1 MFNTIWLCAFVLPFL
16 ILPLSPSLRPVFNSR
31 SIQCVALS
39 FALGDKVSYPISP
52 TYQNSTSS
60 YFSAFENELRP
71 TCVVTPTETKDVAL
85 VLSTLKRLTTVRR
98 VRLAVRGGGH
108 TPFAGSAN
116 INGGVT
122 VDMRAI
128 RGIEVHQNHTLTSIG
143 AGERWGNV
151 YRKLDAMGLSVSGG
165 RVSKPGVAGLTTG
178 GMFDKSRLR
187 NELTVDQGGISYF
200 STRKGFVCDN
210 VVNYEVVLASGE
222 IVNANAQQ
230 HRDLWLAL
238 KGGSNNFGIVTR
250 FDLIT
255 FQQGQL
261 WGGSVYYDPSTFPQQ
276 LKALF
281 ELDTDPNYDE
291 FAHVIVSYGY
301 GRGAF
306 VAANNLYY
314 TKATVNPTS
323 LRSFTSIQ
331 PQIFNNLRIANLT
344 DFTDEQ
350 AAFSTDGIR

>member
-1 MFNTIWLCAFVLPFL
+1 
-16 ILPLSPSLRPVFNSR
+16 
-31 SIQCVALS
+31 
-39 FALGDKVSYPISP
+39 
-52 TYQNSTSS
+52 
-60 YFSAFENELRP
+60 
-71 TCVVTPTETKDVAL
+71 
-85 VLSTLKRLTTVRR
+85 
-98 VRLAVRGGGH
+98 
-108 TPFAGSAN
+108 
-116 INGGVT
+116 
-122 VDMRAI
+122 
-128 RGIEVHQNHTLTSIG
+128 
-143 AGERWGNV
+143 
-151 YRKLDAMGLSVSGG
+151 MGLSVSGG

-281 ELDTDPNYDE
+281 EWDTDPNYDE

-331 PQIFNNLRIANLT
+331 PPIFNNLRIANLT

-350 AAFSTDGIR
+350 AAFSTDGIRQAITRLPSYHLGILERQPGTDPIVRRRYLLARIPTHSARHDGKVCASGRKSLGLDPTDGPLMLMLLASTWASPNDDSRIIRTQQELLDRVNKAAAVKGLDSRFRYLNYAYADEDPISGFGPQNQARLQATSRKYDPDAFFQKAVPGGFKLSI